1 MGWSMSKTTKSTDS
15 ISLNIRLRISG
26 GKIALGP
33 GKIALLE
40 ALAET
45 GSIGEAA
52 KRMEMSYMRAWSMVR
67 TMKPFV
73 QASRGGKG
81 GGGAD
86 LTEAG
91 HETIRLYRRMESSA
105 LKAVAA
111 DWDTLRGV
119 LRP

>member
-1 MGWSMSKTTKSTDS
+1 MSKTSKSTDAV
-15 ISLNIRLRISG
+15 SLNIRLRMGG

-33 GKIALLE
+33 GKVALLE

-52 KRMEMSYMRAWSMVR
+52 KRMEMSYMRAWSMVK

-81 GGGAD
+81 GGGAE

-91 HETIRLYRRMESSA
+91 REAIRLYRRMESSA
-105 LKAVAA
+105 RKAVAT